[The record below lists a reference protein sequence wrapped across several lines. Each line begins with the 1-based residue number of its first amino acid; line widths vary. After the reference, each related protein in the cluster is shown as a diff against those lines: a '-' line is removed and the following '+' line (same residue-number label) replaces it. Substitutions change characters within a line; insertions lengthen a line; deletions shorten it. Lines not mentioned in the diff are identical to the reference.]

1 MSSERIEKEKA
12 TVTEKHKIK
21 VTVNGRE
28 YEREVEPRLLLG
40 DFLRDDLSL
49 TGTHFGCEHGVCG
62 ACTVELDGDTVRSC
76 LLFAVQADGCSI
88 TTVEG
93 LGDPDRLHPMQQAFW
108 DHHGLQCGFCTPG
121 MMLTAID
128 LIKKYPLENDREIRE
143 GLSGNLCR
151 CTGYQ
156 NIVTSVRE
164 AAKQM
169 RAKPAE

>member
-1 MSSERIEKEKA
+1 MA
-12 TVTEKHKIK
+12 DMHKIT
-21 VTVNGRE
+21 VTVNGRVH
-28 YEREVEPRLLLG
+28 EREVDARLLLG
-40 DFLRDDLSL
+40 DFLRDELGLS
-49 TGTHFGCEHGVCG
+49 GTHFGCEHGVCG

-76 LLFAVQADGCSI
+76 LVFAVQANGCRI

-93 LGDPDRLHPMQQAFW
+93 LAKGDELHPMQRSFW

-128 LIKKYPLENDREIRE
+128 LVRKYPLETDQEIRE

-156 NIVTSVRE
+156 NIVTAVRE
-164 AAKQM
+164 AAKQL
-169 RAKPAE
+169 RSR